1 MITKSRQ
8 RHVIGYATSTWL
20 AAPPTL
26 PGTVRVSM
34 SLEDL
39 AWLHL
44 HRPPGRVRHRR
55 SCEMEMTALRAC
67 LLSLAAWAVIV
78 AAAVLLAYCAEIS

>member
-39 AWLHL
+39 AWLIFI
-44 HRPPGRVRHRR
+44 V
-55 SCEMEMTALRAC
+55 
-67 LLSLAAWAVIV
+67 LLVGCVI
-78 AAAVLLAYCAEIS
+78 AAVVRWK